1 MASMLRRATTGTLT
15 ALLLAAS
22 PALAQ
27 DSATIPLHKR
37 PDQSGFANFIAVS
50 VGGGPA
56 GDVLLDTGSTGLRIR
71 AAAVGPDVRLTNI
84 PLTYSYT
91 SGNVLTGVIGY
102 AKVSF
107 PGANP
112 AVATK
117 AEIAVHVVQQITCK
131 PEKPD
136 CPGWKPTEMGVM
148 GAAYL
153 PFAVFNPL
161 AQLDGNLAGGFIV
174 AADDIA
180 RPNIAPHIIV
190 GLTDQNTA
198 GFSFAPF
205 EAASGGDQPEGLKA
219 WDTKS
224 VQACFSVDDGPP
236 GCFGTVFDTGAGTGS
251 FEPPGL
257 PPQLLHTRVRPGSV
271 VTTSVPQAGM
281 KIAIIAG
288 REPWTNRYRYEPP
301 HGSVLGFNSGGLI
314 FRRMQIAFDAV
325 RGRIGFRVP

>member
-1 MASMLRRATTGTLT
+1 MLRRAATGTLS
-15 ALLLAAS
+15 AFVLATT

-27 DSATIPLHKR
+27 NTATMPLHKR
-37 PDQSGFANFIAVS
+37 PDASGFANFIAVS
-50 VGGGPA
+50 VGGGSA

-71 AAAVGPDVRLTNI
+71 AAAAGPDVRLTNI
-84 PLTYSYT
+84 PVTYSYT
-91 SGNVLTGVIGY
+91 SGNVLKGVVGY

-112 AVATK
+112 TVSTK
-117 AEIAVHVVQQITCK
+117 AEIAIHVVQDITCK
-131 PEKPD
+131 AEKPD

-148 GAAYL
+148 GVAYL

-161 AQLDGNLAGGFIV
+161 AQLEGDLAGGFIV

-180 RPNIAPHIIV
+180 RPTIVPHIVV

-198 GFSFAPF
+198 GFSFAPL

-219 WDTKS
+219 WNTKS
-224 VQACFSVDDGPP
+224 VQACFSVDNGPL
-236 GCFGTVFDTGAGTGS
+236 GCFATVFDTGAAAGS

-257 PPQLLHTRVRPGSV
+257 PPELLHTRVRPGSV
-271 VTTSVPQAGM
+271 VTTSVPLAGM
-281 KIAIIAG
+281 KIAIVAG

-314 FRRMQIAFDAV
+314 FRRTSV
-325 RGRIGFRVP
+325 RRFLPTFVIV

>member
-50 VGGGPA
+50 VGGGSA

-112 AVATK
+112 AAATK

-198 GFSFAPF
+198 DFSFAPF

-288 REPWTNRYRYEPP
+288 REPWTNSYRYEPP
-301 HGSVLGFNSGGLI
+301 HGSVPGFNSGGLI

>member
-1 MASMLRRATTGTLT
+1 MLRRAATG
-15 ALLLAAS
+15 ALSALFLVATPS
-22 PALAQ
+22 LAQ
-27 DSATIPLHKR
+27 DGATIPLHKR
-37 PDQSGFANFIAVS
+37 PDQSGFANLIAVS

-71 AAAVGPDVRLTNI
+71 AAAVGPDVRLTNA
-84 PLTYSYT
+84 PVTYSYT
-91 SGNVLTGVIGY
+91 SGNVLKGVIGY
-102 AKVSF
+102 ARVSF
-107 PGANP
+107 PGSNP
-112 AVATK
+112 AVVTK
-117 AEIAVHVVQQITCK
+117 AEIAIHVVQQITCK

-148 GAAYL
+148 GVAYL
-153 PFAVFNPL
+153 PLAVFNPL
-161 AQLDGNLAGGFIV
+161 AQLDGTLANGFIV
-174 AADDIA
+174 VADDIA

-219 WDTKS
+219 WNTKS
-224 VQACFSVDDGPP
+224 VQACFSVDGGPP
-236 GCFGTVFDTGAGTGS
+236 GCFGTVFDTGAAAGS

-281 KIAIIAG
+281 KIAIVAG
-288 REPWTNRYRYEPP
+288 REPWIRYRYEPP

-314 FRRMQIAFDAV
+314 FRRMQVAFDAV

>member
-1 MASMLRRATTGTLT
+1 MT

-50 VGGGPA
+50 VGGGSA

-84 PLTYSYT
+84 PVTYSYT

-117 AEIAVHVVQQITCK
+117 AEIAIHVVQQITCK
-131 PEKPD
+131 AEKPD

-205 EAASGGDQPEGLKA
+205 EAASGSEQPEGLKA

-257 PPQLLHTRVRPGSV
+257 PPQLLHTRVRPGSA

-281 KIAIIAG
+281 KNAIIAG
-288 REPWTNRYRYEPP
+288 REPWT
-301 HGSVLGFNSGGLI
+301 
-314 FRRMQIAFDAV
+314 
-325 RGRIGFRVP
+325 

>member
-1 MASMLRRATTGTLT
+1 MLRRAAIGTCS
-15 ALLLAAS
+15 LLLGAS
-22 PALAQ
+22 SALAQ

-37 PDQSGFANFIAVS
+37 RGQSGFANFIAVS

-112 AVATK
+112 AAATK
-117 AEIAVHVVQQITCK
+117 AEIAVHVVQQIACK

-161 AQLDGNLAGGFIV
+161 AQLEGNLANGFIV
-174 AADDIA
+174 AADDVA
-180 RPNIAPHIIV
+180 RPSIAPQIIV

-219 WDTKS
+219 WNTKS

-236 GCFGTVFDTGAGTGS
+236 GCFGTVFNTGAGTGS
-251 FEPPGL
+251 FEPPNL
-257 PPQLLHTRVRPGSV
+257 TPQLLHTRVRPDSV

-281 KIAIIAG
+281 KIAIVAG

-301 HGSVLGFNSGGLI
+301 HGSVLGFNSGGFI

-325 RGRIGFRVP
+325 HGRIGFRMP

>member
-1 MASMLRRATTGTLT
+1 MASMLRRAATGTLS
-15 ALLLAAS
+15 AFVLATT

-27 DSATIPLHKR
+27 NTATMPLHKR
-37 PDQSGFANFIAVS
+37 PDASGFANFIAVS
-50 VGGGPA
+50 VGGGSA

-71 AAAVGPDVRLTNI
+71 AAAAGPDVRLTNI
-84 PLTYSYT
+84 PVTYSYT
-91 SGNVLTGVIGY
+91 SGNVLKGVVGY

-112 AVATK
+112 TVSTK
-117 AEIAVHVVQQITCK
+117 AEIAIHVVQDMTCK
-131 PEKPD
+131 AEKPD

-148 GAAYL
+148 GVAYL

-161 AQLDGNLAGGFIV
+161 AQLEGDLAGGFIV

-180 RPNIAPHIIV
+180 RPTIVPHIVV

-198 GFSFAPF
+198 GFSFAPL

-219 WDTKS
+219 WNTKS
-224 VQACFSVDDGPP
+224 VQACFSVDNGPL
-236 GCFGTVFDTGAGTGS
+236 GCFATVFDTGAAAGS

-257 PPQLLHTRVRPGSV
+257 PPELLHTRVRPGSV
-271 VTTSVPQAGM
+271 VTTSVPLAGM
-281 KIAIIAG
+281 KIAIVAG

-314 FRRMQIAFDAV
+314 FRRTSV
-325 RGRIGFRVP
+325 RHFVPTFAIV